1 MPIWLYQSIKIT
13 LGVIVSIWIATKL
26 GLDYALSAGVI
37 TMLSIMD
44 IKRKSLL
51 IGLQRLYT
59 AIIAMTIASILFSIF
74 HFSILSFGV
83 FLLLYIPIVLKLDA
97 RAGLVVNTVLV
108 THIFAFEKINIPII
122 INELMLLFIGISIAL
137 LFNLHVPNSERSIKA
152 IQVKA
157 EEQLKGVLRLMASSL
172 RNYCEINGTY
182 ATLSEFK
189 ATINDGLAKAED
201 LHNSYYMKNNHYY
214 IDYFKMRKNQYR
226 RLEYMQEHCN
236 RVFMTVDEAK
246 PLSDFTDLLANQ
258 IHEYNTGLTLL
269 EALDGLRQLYKAS
282 ELPKT
287 REEFENRA
295 MLFQFLNDLEEVIK
309 IKLEFMIEQK
319 RKGFA

>member
-13 LGVIVSIWIATKL
+13 LAVSVSIWVASKL

-37 TMLSIMD
+37 TLLSVLD

-51 IGLQRLYT
+51 IGLQRFYT
-59 AIIAMTIASILFSIF
+59 AIIAMTIASVLFTLF
-74 HFSILSFGV
+74 HFSIFSFGL
-83 FLLLYIPIVLKLDA
+83 FLFIYIPIVLKLDA

-108 THIFAFEKINIPII
+108 THIFALEIINFHIILNEIMLLLIGII
-122 INELMLLFIGISIAL
+122 IAL
-137 LFNLHVPNSERSIKA
+137 IFNLHVPNSERSIKKL
-152 IQVKA
+152 QQKL
-157 EEQLKGVLRLMASSL
+157 EDQLKGVLRLMASSL
-172 RNYCEINGTY
+172 RNYCEINGMYT
-182 ATLSEFK
+182 TLAEFK
-189 ATINDGLAKAED
+189 STISEGLKQAEE

-214 IDYFKMRKNQYR
+214 IDYFKMRRNQFR

-236 RVFMTVDEAK
+236 RVFITLDEAK
-246 PLSDFTDLLANQ
+246 PLSDFTERLAEQ

-269 EALDGLRQLYKAS
+269 EELDGLRGDYKKT

-309 IKLEFMIEQK
+309 IKMEFMVEQK
-319 RKGFA
+319 KKGFA